1 MEGFIYIA
9 TNPLF
14 PNYVKIGRTNNVK
27 TRMKKLGTGVP
38 ESYNVLH
45 SEYVINAS
53 VVETRLHHKFSLK
66 RVNGE
71 WFKIKNIDS
80 IKKEIK
86 SIQNDIKNEFDIP
99 FGKTLKEKVEKQFSK
114 FGVGMDKFGMD
125 IFIERLNKLNAKE
138 IDNAIQDEI
147 DSLLDYHPSID
158 ECY

>member
-14 PNYVKIGRTNNVK
+14 PSYVKIGKTGNVSE
-27 TRMKKLGTGVP
+27 RMKKLGTGVP
-38 ESYNVLH
+38 KPYKVLH
-45 SEYVINAS
+45 SELVINAS
-53 VVETRLHHKFSLK
+53 VVETRLHHKFSMQ
-66 RVNGE
+66 RGEGE
-71 WFKIKNIDS
+71 WFKIKDIDS

-86 SIQNDIKNEFDIP
+86 SIQNDIKKEFDIP
-99 FGKTLKEKVEKQFSK
+99 FGKTIKEKVEKQFSK